1 MSTRYEALVARL
13 DGADF
18 YSHVME
24 LARAG
29 ADALPAVQ
37 AAMSHSNWRIRRGC
51 AAVLGYVDDI
61 ESLRRLV
68 LLTRDPK
75 KKVRKMAVLSLG
87 LGSRLRNDG
96 RHAIDVV
103 PHLAHSALHD
113 PSARVRRVAVGMLL
127 LQPPAR
133 RVTRILRKVLATE
146 KDAKAVRVAG
156 WGLRQQERRARPAG
170 DDGAA

>member
-1 MSTRYEALVARL
+1 MSTRYEDLVARL
-13 DGADF
+13 GGADF
-18 YSHVME
+18 YAHVQE
-24 LARAG
+24 LVRSG
-29 ADALPAVQ
+29 VDALPAVQ

-51 AAVLGYVDDI
+51 AAVLGYTDDA

-87 LGSRLRNDG
+87 LGRMLRKDD
-96 RHAIDVV
+96 RDPIDPV

-113 PSARVRRVAVGMLL
+113 PSVRVRRVAVLTLL

-133 RVTRILRKVLATE
+133 RVARLLRKVLATE
-146 KDAKAVRVAG
+146 KDVKTLRVG
-156 WGLRQQERRARPAG
+156 EWGLKQQEKRA
-170 DDGAA
+170 

>member
-1 MSTRYEALVARL
+1 MATRYEDLVAGL

-18 YSHVME
+18 HTHVLE
-24 LARAG
+24 LARSG

-51 AAVLGYVDDI
+51 AAVLGYTDDV
-61 ESLRRLV
+61 ESLQRLV

-87 LGSRLRNDG
+87 LGRLLRKDDRNP
-96 RHAIDVV
+96 IDPV

-113 PSARVRRVAVGMLL
+113 PSVRVRRVAVLTLL

-133 RVTRILRKVLATE
+133 RIARLLRKVLATE
-146 KDAKAVRVAG
+146 QDVKAVRVAG
-156 WGLRQQERRARPAG
+156 WGLRQQEKRAWRLAP
-170 DDGAA
+170 